1 MRVYIICSTEIHQS
15 LVYLT
20 YLTIL
25 LINKSRPEIR
35 SAGDADFP
43 IFLRVFSKIRV
54 QEGSGP
60 DFRQENE
67 SPNLESRVSP
77 CLQQENSENGIDQF
91 ILARKYFQAE
101 SNVRRSR

>member
-1 MRVYIICSTEIHQS
+1 MCTYAKSANIRRVPGPAPQS
-15 LVYLT
+15 
-20 YLTIL
+20 IEL
-25 LINKSRPEIR
+25 LSVGRDPEIR

-43 IFLRVFSKIRV
+43 MILRVFSQKCD

-60 DFRQENE
+60 GFRQENE
-67 SPNLESRVSP
+67 SPNLESRVSL

-101 SNVRRSR
+101 SNVRWSR